1 VPTKLDED
9 EEALLRQLA
18 AKRGEVVTPPDKGLI
33 SRIKSAFS

>member
-1 VPTKLDED
+1 MKLDDE

-18 AKRGEVVTPPDKGLI
+18 AKRGEVVSPPEKGII